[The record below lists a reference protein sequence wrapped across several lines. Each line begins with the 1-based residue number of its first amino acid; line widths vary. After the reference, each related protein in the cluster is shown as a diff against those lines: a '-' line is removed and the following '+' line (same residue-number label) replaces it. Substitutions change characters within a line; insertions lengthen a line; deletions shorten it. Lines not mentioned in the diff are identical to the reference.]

1 MATLYEN
8 LGGQAA
14 LDAFVPALYDK
25 VLTDDR
31 VSSIFRGVDMER
43 QGRMLKAFLN
53 MGFGGP
59 DDCAENPCDR
69 GISIW

>member
-14 LDAFVPALYDK
+14 LDAFVPALYDE

-31 VSSIFRGVDMER
+31 VSSIFRGFGMER
-43 QGRMLKAFLN
+43 QGR
-53 MGFGGP
+53 
-59 DDCAENPCDR
+59 C
-69 GISIW
+69 

>member
-14 LDAFVPALYDK
+14 LDAFVPVLYDK

-31 VSSIFRGVDMER
+31 IISIFRGVGMER
-43 QGRMLKAFLN
+43 QGRMLKGMLN
-53 MGFGGP
+53 GVLG
-59 DDCAENPCDR
+59 
-69 GISIW
+69 

>member
-14 LDAFVPALYDK
+14 LDAFAPALYDK

-43 QGRMLKAFLN
+43 
-53 MGFGGP
+53 
-59 DDCAENPCDR
+59 
-69 GISIW
+69 

>member
-14 LDAFVPALYDK
+14 LDAFVPALCDK

-31 VSSIFRGVDMER
+31 LRSIFRGVDMER
-43 QGRMLKAFLN
+43 QGRMLKAFLT

-59 DDCAENPCDR
+59 DDYAENPCAR